1 MVTKERSMEEA
12 QLGHTQGQVS
22 SGTCDA
28 VSWGAR
34 GQEAA
39 VRGRVNAKQKRLSL
53 AGESSQVWRG
63 RAWAENGE
71 AGASQREG
79 RGCHPS
85 VCVCGGG
92 RQESSYWRKHHLG
105 CKCPENR
112 KNKQKKPQ
120 RNTRLYREEST
131 WAEKKNGRE
140 TWAPKGKPRSWVP
153 PKRDTV

>member
-1 MVTKERSMEEA
+1 MEEA
-12 QLGHTQGQVS
+12 RLGHTQGQVS

-85 VCVCGGG
+85 VCVWGGG
-92 RQESSYWRKHHLG
+92 DRNPAIGGNIIWAANVQKTEKTNKKTPNATPVCIGKNPHGQRKRMVEKHGHPRESLG
-105 CKCPENR
+105 AGYP
-112 KNKQKKPQ
+112 QKG
-120 RNTRLYREEST
+120 TRYEQ
-131 WAEKKNGRE
+131 WQ
-140 TWAPKGKPRSWVP
+140 
-153 PKRDTV
+153 

>member
-1 MVTKERSMEEA
+1 MEEA

-85 VCVCGGG
+85 VCVCVGGATG
-92 RQESSYWRKHHLG
+92 IQLLEETSSGLQMSR
-105 CKCPENR
+105 
-112 KNKQKKPQ
+112 KQKKQ
-120 RNTRLYREEST
+120 T
-131 WAEKKNGRE
+131 KKTPTQHPFVSGRIHMGRE
-140 TWAPKGKPRSWVP
+140 KEW
-153 PKRDTV
+153 